1 MKFDFIEVSDKKL
14 RSIAAG
20 AKELSMGDTFAEVAQ
35 RSLVV
40 AYDDDC
46 PNCYR
51 IGFAVGVTYGYTTDL
66 KTHQRKV
73 YVLDP
78 VDGTVVYYDHI
89 VPVSSIDCPEVI
101 VDRGDDSTNY
111 NIAKVLGL
119 NEDLTRFR
127 VILKHI
133 GETDEIPLDKVQFID
148 NVKIGVV
155 KED

>member
-1 MKFDFIEVSDKKL
+1 MKIDFIEVSDKKL

-20 AKELSMGDTFAEVAQ
+20 AKKLSMGDTLAEVAQ
-35 RSLVV
+35 HSLVV

-51 IGFAVGVTYGYTTDL
+51 IGFAVGMTYGYTTDL
-66 KTHQRKV
+66 KTHQMKV

-89 VPVSSIDCPEVI
+89 VPVGIGDCPETI
-101 VDRGDDSTNY
+101 VDRGEDSANY
-111 NIAKVLGL
+111 NIAKVIGF

-127 VILKHI
+127 VILKHD